1 MGILSK
7 LFGSQKVIDA
17 GISGI
22 DKAFYTE
29 EERADNIAK
38 GMTLKAMLLKA
49 YEPFK
54 IAQRFLALIYGIPYV
69 TAWFGTFAAS
79 FFVDVSVQMELLK
92 NSDMATA
99 NLIILGFYFGGG
111 AAESIFKYKAVK

>member
-7 LFGSQKVIDA
+7 LFGSQKIIDA

-79 FFVDVSVQMELLK
+79 FFVDDSVQMELLK